1 MNINNIISDLSLVS
15 GETRRMT
22 CPSCNTKNTFTVTNN
37 MGSVVWNC
45 YKASCSLSGGT
56 NVSLTADDIR
66 KSLGFVAE
74 ETHVATFVKPE
85 WLVRD
90 YRTVK
95 DFCAEW
101 ALNPQDLGLLYD
113 VREHRVVFP
122 VVHAGDMVDATGR
135 SLGKRIPK
143 WKRYGKSDLPFVS
156 GHGRVAVVV
165 EDCVSASVVGS
176 EVYVGVAVLGTS
188 LTESHKKYLS
198 RFSAAIIALDPDALP
213 KILSFAKELRAYVND
228 VRVLRLQDDLKYRKE
243 DDIKNL
249 IKLTPK
255 ENQYGTIITT

>member
-1 MNINNIISDLSLVS
+1 MNINNIINDLSLVS
-15 GETRRMT
+15 GETKRMT

-101 ALNPQDLGLLYD
+101 SLNPQDLGLLYD

-122 VVHAGDMVDATGR
+122 VMHGGVMVDATGR
-135 SLGKRIPK
+135 SLGKRLPK
-143 WKRYGKSDLPFVS
+143 WKRYGKSHLPYVS
-156 GHGRVAVVV
+156 GRGKTAVVV
-165 EDCVSASVVGS
+165 EDCISAAVVGDGD
-176 EVYVGVAVLGTS
+176 VCVGVAVLGTS
-188 LTESHKKYLS
+188 LSIGHKEYLS
-198 RFSAAIIALDPDALP
+198 QFSTAIIALDPDALP
-213 KILSFAKELRAYVND
+213 KTLQFAKELRGYVD
-228 VRVLRLQDDLKYRKE
+228 TVKVLRLTDDLKYRE
-243 DDIKNL
+243 PTDMANL
-249 IKLTPK
+249 STLG
-255 ENQYGTIITT
+255 E